1 MTDLSRRPL
10 VIYHGDCF
18 DGFAS
23 AWAVRHFFGLDV
35 EYHAGRYGEPPPDC
49 KGRKVWM
56 VDFSYPREILM
67 EKVLIPSMQTTVYDH
82 HKTAEK
88 ALEGIK
94 DELWK
99 RGIQR
104 THDKIVFDMHRSG
117 AGITYDEL
125 EVTHG
130 KKRGFHTPRYNGQR
144 RERLIDYI
152 EDRDLW
158 RFKLPNSREVSAYIT
173 TVPFTFEAYDE
184 LAADLNL
191 APSFSKIAEK
201 GEAIMK
207 YIDVYGEKARAHAV
221 TEKVGG
227 YDVPTINVPYMNCS
241 EHVGKLAEKTT
252 AAFAAGYFRRDDGK
266 WQFSLRS
273 IGDFD
278 VSDIA
283 KSYGGGGHK
292 NSAGFEVE
300 TLPWENQI
308 EDMVSEK
315 KEFME
320 LKPHD
325 DSYKEMPGKMP
336 ITIADNSAEVEDTP
350 KDEEVEFED

>member
-1 MTDLSRRPL
+1 
-10 VIYHGDCF
+10 
-18 DGFAS
+18 
-23 AWAVRHFFGLDV
+23 
-35 EYHAGRYGEPPPDC
+35 
-49 KGRKVWM
+49 
-56 VDFSYPREILM
+56 
-67 EKVLIPSMQTTVYDH
+67 MQTTVYDH

-158 RFKLPNSREVSAYIT
+158 KLKLPDTEAVSAYIA

-184 LAADLNL
+184 LAAELNL
-191 APSFSKIAEK
+191 APSFSKIVEK
-201 GEAIMK
+201 GEAIMR
-207 YIDVYGEKARAHAV
+207 YIDVYGEKARKHAV
-221 TEKVGG
+221 MEMIGG
-227 YDVPTINVPYMNCS
+227 YNVPTINVPYMNCS
-241 EHVGKLAEKTT
+241 EHIGKLAEETT
-252 AAFAAGYFRRDDGK
+252 APFAAGYFRRDDSK
-266 WQFSLRS
+266 WQFGLRS
-273 IGDFD
+273 RGDFD

-283 KSYGGGGHK
+283 KKYGGGGHK
-292 NSAGFEVE
+292 NAAGFQVE
-300 TLPWENQI
+300 TLPWESQI

-315 KEFME
+315 KAFMK

-325 DSYKEMPGKMP
+325 DSHKQMPGKMP
-336 ITIADNSAEVEDTP
+336 IIDAEGIPSDSKKGKISAIEIGDNSAEVEDHP
-350 KDEEVEFED
+350 PDEAVEFED